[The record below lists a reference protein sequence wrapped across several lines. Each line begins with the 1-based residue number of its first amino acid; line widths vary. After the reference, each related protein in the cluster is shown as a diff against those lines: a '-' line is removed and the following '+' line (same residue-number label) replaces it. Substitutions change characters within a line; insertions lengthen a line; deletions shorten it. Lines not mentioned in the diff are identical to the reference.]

1 MPKIVLSLIGKV
13 GAAGAFI
20 SIYVFSAELYPTT
33 VRNAGIGASSC
44 AARIGAMAAPY
55 IADIVSSFFLSKFK
69 LPLPIQYSIYY

>member
-1 MPKIVLSLIGKV
+1 LIGKT
-13 GAAGAFI
+13 GASGAFA

-55 IADIVSSFFLSKFK
+55 IADIVSTDCRDFYVDLNV
-69 LPLPIQYSIYY
+69 